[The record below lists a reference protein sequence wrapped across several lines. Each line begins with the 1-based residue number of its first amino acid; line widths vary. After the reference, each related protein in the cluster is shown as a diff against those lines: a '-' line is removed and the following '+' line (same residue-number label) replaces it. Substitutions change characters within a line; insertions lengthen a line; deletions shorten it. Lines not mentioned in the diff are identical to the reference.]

1 MICLLAK
8 FDENESKKLIKS
20 ILLDIFFCDEKINL
34 IENID
39 KLDENNQ
46 NEIYEILEKYV
57 FIDEERETIRNS
69 IRQTLRYTIRQSIVR
84 ESINNTLA
92 QQTSDNNNI
101 FIDSFH
107 QRIQYLEN
115 ELNNEIEKN
124 KILNDIKNENN
135 NLKNENIELKGQ
147 LSSLKS
153 QKDFWET
160 TNEFNENKI
169 NKLSEEN
176 YKVK

>member
-1 MICLLAK
+1 MLLLAK
-8 FDENESKKLIKS
+8 FDENESIKLIKL
-20 ILLDIFFCDEKINL
+20 IILDIFFCDEKINL

-84 ESINNTLA
+84 ESINNTLD

-160 TNEFNENKI
+160 TNELNENKI

>member
-1 MICLLAK
+1 MIH
-8 FDENESKKLIKS
+8 
-20 ILLDIFFCDEKINL
+20 
-34 IENID
+34 
-39 KLDENNQ
+39 
-46 NEIYEILEKYV
+46 
-57 FIDEERETIRNS
+57 
-69 IRQTLRYTIRQSIVR
+69 
-84 ESINNTLA
+84 
-92 QQTSDNNNI
+92 
-101 FIDSFH
+101 FH

>member
-39 KLDENNQ
+39 KLEENNQ

-84 ESINNTLA
+84 ESINNTLD

>member
-1 MICLLAK
+1 MLLLAK
-8 FDENESKKLIKS
+8 FDENESIKLIKL
-20 ILLDIFFCDEKINL
+20 IILDIFFCDEKINL

-84 ESINNTLA
+84 ESINNTLD